1 MLLPHNNLW
10 NQLPVELPLSS
21 LDVINLTYCKVDAKS
36 LFVTS
41 IEEEM
46 NEDAELRVDDSD
58 VWSMSDTE
66 MWNNGCVTIR
76 ASYLKQNLHQSL

>member
-1 MLLPHNNLW
+1 M
-10 NQLPVELPLSS
+10 ELPLSS

-66 MWNNGCVTIR
+66 M
-76 ASYLKQNLHQSL
+76 